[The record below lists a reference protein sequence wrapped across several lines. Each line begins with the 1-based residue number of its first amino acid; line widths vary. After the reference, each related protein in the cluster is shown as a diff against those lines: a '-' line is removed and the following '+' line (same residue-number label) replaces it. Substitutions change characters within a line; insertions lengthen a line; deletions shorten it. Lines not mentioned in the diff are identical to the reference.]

1 MPVFELYH
9 GEIST
14 CSQKVR
20 ITLAEKGL
28 AWTSHHLDLR
38 KSEQH
43 APDYLKLNPGGVVP
57 TLIVDGVP
65 IIESSVIIQYLD
77 ELVPEPPLRPADPL
91 GRANMRAWMKRLDE
105 HIHAATGVLSSSIA
119 FRFEDGHENQIKTMI
134 DPAKR
139 ARKMESFQKGVEAP
153 LFRTALGTYDRLLG
167 DMDSA
172 IARHGWL
179 AGGAYSLADISYL
192 PYAARLHHLNLSG
205 LFAGRPGLTDWY
217 DRLKV
222 RPSVKLA
229 IDEFAPRRSLD
240 LMADNGADAWP
251 RVEEILNELRGA
263 AEKAAS

>member
-43 APDYLKLNPGGVVP
+43 QPDYLKLNPNGVVP
-57 TLIVDGVP
+57 TLVVDGVP

-91 GRANMRAWMKRLDE
+91 GRAKMRLWMKRLDE

-153 LFRTALGTYDRLLG
+153 LFRTALGTYDKLLG
-167 DMDSA
+167 DMDLV

-222 RPSVKLA
+222 RQSVKLA

-240 LMADNGADAWP
+240 LMANNGADAWP

-263 AEKAAS
+263 AAKAAS